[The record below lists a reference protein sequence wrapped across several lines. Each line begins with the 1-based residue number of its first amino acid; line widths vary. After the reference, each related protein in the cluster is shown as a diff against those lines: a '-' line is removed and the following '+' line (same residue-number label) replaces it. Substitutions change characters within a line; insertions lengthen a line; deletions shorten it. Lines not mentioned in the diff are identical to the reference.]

1 MKRHTFT
8 VYVDVDDDAAAAF
21 DGVAVARW
29 LDDVL
34 DNASGLTAN
43 LRKMDA
49 SYYTT
54 DYNDPTGGDT
64 DAVVIGVGDTLR
76 GAGSAWVVSGI
87 ESGCHRGIVLRG
99 DGEPTKGERFTLERK
114 P

>member
-21 DGVAVARW
+21 DGEAVARV

-43 LRKMDA
+43 LREVGA
-49 SYYTT
+49 WYHST
-54 DYNDPTGGDT
+54 DYKGALM
-64 DAVVIGVGDTLR
+64 AVSPMAIGVVAAGNAAAAYQRGTIREDEVQGEALR
-76 GAGSAWVVSGI
+76 GLAEEIA
-87 ESGCHRGIVLRG
+87 RRA
-99 DGEPTKGERFTLERK
+99 KR
-114 P
+114 

>member
-8 VYVDVDDDAAAAF
+8 VYVDVNDDAAATF
-21 DGVAVARW
+21 DGDAVARV

-43 LRKMDA
+43 LREVGA
-49 SYYTT
+49 WYHST

-64 DAVVIGVGDTLR
+64 DAARHQAT
-76 GAGSAWVVSGI
+76 
-87 ESGCHRGIVLRG
+87 
-99 DGEPTKGERFTLERK
+99 
-114 P
+114 

>member
-8 VYVDVDDDAAAAF
+8 VYVDVDDDAAVF
-21 DGVAVARW
+21 DGEAVARV

-64 DAVVIGVGDTLR
+64 DAARHQAT
-76 GAGSAWVVSGI
+76 
-87 ESGCHRGIVLRG
+87 
-99 DGEPTKGERFTLERK
+99 
-114 P
+114 